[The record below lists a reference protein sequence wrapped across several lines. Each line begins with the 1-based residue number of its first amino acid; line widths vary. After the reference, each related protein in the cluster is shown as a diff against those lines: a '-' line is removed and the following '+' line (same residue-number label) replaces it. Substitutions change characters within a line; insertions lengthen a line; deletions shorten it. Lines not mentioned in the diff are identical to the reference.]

1 MNFDNFLTHFRILLE
16 QAQVYIYIQNLTQ
29 KWTKSGLFFQNQG
42 AFSDFRKRVG
52 EASPHS
58 PYLYI

>member
-29 KWTKSGLFFQNQG
+29 KWTKSGLFFQNQDT
-42 AFSDFRKRVG
+42 FSDFRKRAG